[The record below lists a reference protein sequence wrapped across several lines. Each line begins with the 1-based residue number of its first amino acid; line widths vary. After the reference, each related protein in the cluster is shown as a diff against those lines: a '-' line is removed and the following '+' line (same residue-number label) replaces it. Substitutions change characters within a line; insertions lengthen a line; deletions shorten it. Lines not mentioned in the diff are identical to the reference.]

1 MADDVLAREAAERQR
16 IIKDVYLDPRS
27 GFGSVASTL
36 KAAKERNPFV
46 KRSEVKDF
54 FETLRE
60 RQDRPQRGYNSFV
73 PQEPMHEVQVDLAFM
88 SSFGGKPY
96 PYMLVAIDSF
106 SKKVA
111 AIPLKDRLATT
122 TATAMRTI
130 IDRLGVPAQVY
141 SDDGGEFK
149 KEFKQLLDD
158 WAIEKQV
165 TRGHA
170 FFVERVIRTIKEAI
184 LLRLAQNVGRRG
196 QWHLL
201 LPDITAQIN
210 NRVHTAT
217 GVTPNEAYSN
227 PAKANQAWE
236 SMRER
241 AKNTA
246 EPRPLIRPGDRVKI
260 RLKPQE
266 SRAAYRVNELKW
278 SEKVYRVLGVEQ
290 SNLGPRY
297 RLEGWP
303 EPLVRRD
310 IRKIAE
316 AEDVRPRGLEVQ
328 SRQRR
333 RQQAQD
339 DRLPPMI

>member
-1 MADDVLAREAAERQR
+1 
-16 IIKDVYLDPRS
+16 
-27 GFGSVASTL
+27 
-36 KAAKERNPFV
+36 
-46 KRSEVKDF
+46 
-54 FETLRE
+54 
-60 RQDRPQRGYNSFV
+60 
-73 PQEPMHEVQVDLAFM
+73 
-88 SSFGGKPY
+88 
-96 PYMLVAIDSF
+96 MLVAIDSF
-106 SKKVA
+106 CKKVA
-111 AIPLKDRLATT
+111 AMPLKDRLATT
-122 TATAMRTI
+122 TATAMKTI

-141 SDDGGEFK
+141 SDDEFK

-170 FFVERVIRTIKEAI
+170 FCVERVICTIKAAI
-184 LLRLAQNVGRRG
+184 LLRLAQMGRRG

-217 GVTPNEAYSN
+217 EVTPNKAYSD
-227 PAKANQAWE
+227 PAWE
-236 SMRER
+236 SIRER

-266 SRAAYRVNELKW
+266 SRAAYRVNKLKW

-290 SNLGPRY
+290 NL
-297 RLEGWP
+297 
-303 EPLVRRD
+303 LVRRD
-310 IRKIAE
+310 IRKIAKV
-316 AEDVRPRGLEVQ
+316 EDVGFRGLEVQ

>member
-1 MADDVLAREAAERQR
+1 M
-16 IIKDVYLDPRS
+16 
-27 GFGSVASTL
+27 
-36 KAAKERNPFV
+36 
-46 KRSEVKDF
+46 
-54 FETLRE
+54 
-60 RQDRPQRGYNSFV
+60 
-73 PQEPMHEVQVDLAFM
+73 
-88 SSFGGKPY
+88 
-96 PYMLVAIDSF
+96 
-106 SKKVA
+106 
-111 AIPLKDRLATT
+111 
-122 TATAMRTI
+122 
-130 IDRLGVPAQVY
+130 
-141 SDDGGEFK
+141 
-149 KEFKQLLDD
+149 
-158 WAIEKQV
+158 
-165 TRGHA
+165 
-170 FFVERVIRTIKEAI
+170 ERVIRTIKEAI

-201 LPDITAQIN
+201 LPDITAQIT

-246 EPRPLIRPGDRVKI
+246 EPRPLLRPGDRVKI

-266 SRAAYRVNELKW
+266 SRASYRVNELKW
-278 SEKVYRVLGVEQ
+278 SEKVHRVLGVEQ

-316 AEDVRPRGLEVQ
+316 AEDVRPGGLEVQ
-328 SRQRR
+328 SRQRC